1 MLSRVKS
8 NVTKHIVQRC
18 NLNKINICRSYR
30 SATDNIPLKIEEQV
44 VNNVNDH
51 YKKQLDLLISYQMET
66 NKYIKHISQDINDNS
81 HKIINKL
88 EYSNERLLEVNE
100 ELYYISRAIPIIQ
113 VILGTLILVKM

>member
-1 MLSRVKS
+1 MLSRVK
-8 NVTKHIVQRC
+8 NFK
-18 NLNKINICRSYR
+18 LNKLNICRLYR
-30 SATDNIPLKIEEQV
+30 SATDNIPSKVEEQV
-44 VNNVNDH
+44 LTANDANNIHNANNNC

-66 NKYIKHISQDINDNS
+66 NKYLKHISQDINDNS